1 MRRAQGRHAFSVAVA
16 MLLMPAMSTETT
28 GTAPRAGGGTT
39 LGVAMALFAVFVW
52 ASWFVATRHG
62 VSVHLGPV
70 DIGLFRFSVPA
81 VLLAPV
87 WLRCGLVPRGTP
99 LPVLVLVVVGSGTG
113 FVLSAAN
120 GLAVVP
126 AAYAGTLLPGSMT
139 LLTAA
144 IGWALLGERLG
155 RWRSSGYLLIVV
167 GIVLLFLASAAGS
180 GGAWYGY
187 GLIVTAGLLWAA
199 YTHAFRRARLTA
211 LEATAVMAAWSFL
224 IHLLLA
230 AVVGTEIPSAPVG
243 VIAIQLV
250 AQGLF
255 SGLLAIVAFGIAVAR
270 LGATPASAFGALV
283 PVIAAVGGVTLLGE
297 RPSPLTYPA
306 ILCVAAGVVSASG
319 WRPPFLRRPA
329 VPRHEA

>member
-1 MRRAQGRHAFSVAVA
+1 MRAAQARHASAA
-16 MLLMPAMSTETT
+16 SRRMLLMPAMSTASKRA
-28 GTAPRAGGGTT
+28 APRTGGGTA
-39 LGVAMALFAVFVW
+39 LGVAMALFAVLIW

-62 VSVHLGPV
+62 VSVHLGPI

-81 VLLAPV
+81 LLLAPV
-87 WLRCGLVPRGTP
+87 WMRCGLVPKRTP
-99 LPVLVLVVVGSGTG
+99 PASLALIVVGSGTG

-120 GLAVVP
+120 GLALVP
-126 AAYAGTLLPGSMT
+126 AAYAGTLLPASMT

-144 IGWALLGERLG
+144 IGRALLGERIG
-155 RWRSSGYLLIVV
+155 RWRASGYALIVA
-167 GIVLLFLASAAGS
+167 GIGLLFLASASGDAGP
-180 GGAWYGY
+180 WYGY
-187 GLIVTAGLLWAA
+187 GLLGLAGLLWAS
-199 YTHAFRRARLTA
+199 YTHALRGSGLTA

-224 IHLLLA
+224 IHVALA
-230 AVVGTEIPSAPVG
+230 ALLGTEIPSAPLDVMA
-243 VIAIQLV
+243 VQLV

-255 SGLLAIVAFGIAVAR
+255 SGLLAIVAFGVAVAR

-283 PVIAAVGGVTLLGE
+283 PVIAAIGGVTLLGE

-329 VPRHEA
+329 TVPPA